1 MNNERVIFGIG
12 GVVLGGIA
20 GTLMTT
26 AYLKKAF
33 EDKLNEA
40 VADVKSVY
48 MSRYEATV
56 SAEEALDDKVTVD
69 NSIES
74 VEEEVSESEFDVDA
88 YETMLRE
95 TSKTKIVDEVDPLSY
110 IHVIDLDSFLVEP
123 DPDWPDWEKVSLM
136 YFEEDDTLCDHN
148 YMFITEADSVVGPD
162 FREWF
167 GQLSEDEN
175 TVFIRNENTRTDY
188 EVMREE
194 GTYLDAAGS

>member
-95 TSKTKIVDEVDPLSY
+95 TAKTTIVDEVEPLSY
-110 IHVIDLDSFLVEP
+110 IHVIDLDSFLEEPEP
-123 DPDWPDWEKVSLM
+123 DWDKVSLM
-136 YFEEDDTLCDHN
+136 YFEDDDTLCDPN
-148 YMFITEADSVVGPD
+148 YMLISKADTIVGPD

-175 TVFIRNENTRTDY
+175 TVFIRNDNTRTDY

>member
-1 MNNERVIFGIG
+1 
-12 GVVLGGIA
+12 
-20 GTLMTT
+20 MTT

-56 SAEEALDDKVTVD
+56 SAEEVLDDKVTVD
-69 NSIES
+69 KSIES

-95 TSKTKIVDEVDPLSY
+95 TSKTKIVDEAEPLSY
-110 IHVIDLDSFLVEP
+110 IHVIDLDSFLEEPEP
-123 DPDWPDWEKVSLM
+123 DWDKVSLM
-136 YFEEDDTLCDHN
+136 YFEGDDILCDPN
-148 YMFITEADSVVGPD
+148 YMLISKADTIVGPD
-162 FREWF
+162 FRKWF
-167 GQLSEDEN
+167 GLFSEDEN
-175 TVFIRNENTRTDY
+175 TVFIRNDNTRTDY

>member
-1 MNNERVIFGIG
+1 
-12 GVVLGGIA
+12 
-20 GTLMTT
+20 MTT

-95 TSKTKIVDEVDPLSY
+95 TSKTKIVDEAAPLSY
-110 IHVIDLDSFLVEP
+110 IHVIDLDSFLEEPEP
-123 DPDWPDWEKVSLM
+123 DWDKVSLM
-136 YFEEDDTLCDHN
+136 YFEEDDTLCDPN
-148 YMFITEADSVVGPD
+148 YMLISHGLIGPD

-175 TVFIRNENTRTDY
+175 TVFIRNDNTRTDY

>member
-1 MNNERVIFGIG
+1 
-12 GVVLGGIA
+12 
-20 GTLMTT
+20 MTT

-69 NSIES
+69 KSIES

-95 TSKTKIVDEVDPLSY
+95 TSKTTIVDEVEPLSY
-110 IHVIDLDSFLVEP
+110 IHVIDLDSFLEEPEP
-123 DPDWPDWEKVSLM
+123 DWDKVSLM
-136 YFEEDDTLCDHN
+136 YFEDDDTLCDPN
-148 YMFITEADSVVGPD
+148 YMLISKADTIVGPD

-175 TVFIRNENTRTDY
+175 TVFIRNDNTRTDY

>member
-1 MNNERVIFGIG
+1 MSNERVIFGIG
-12 GVVLGGIA
+12 GLVVGGIA
-20 GTLMTT
+20 GTLITT

-40 VADVKSVY
+40 VNDVKSVY

-56 SAEEALDDKVTVD
+56 SAEEALDDKVTVEET
-69 NSIES
+69 IES
-74 VEEEVSESEFDVDA
+74 VEEDTETEFDVDA
-88 YETMLRE
+88 YETMLEESR
-95 TSKTKIVDEVDPLSY
+95 KPAVVDEVDPLSY
-110 IHVIDLDSFLVEP
+110 IHVIDLDTFLEEPEP
-123 DPDWPDWEKVSLM
+123 DWDKMSLM
-136 YFEEDDTLCDHN
+136 YFEEDNTLCDPN
-148 YMFITEADSVVGPD
+148 YMIISKTDSIVGPE

-175 TVFIRNENTRTDY
+175 TVFIRNDSTRTDY

>member
-12 GVVLGGIA
+12 GVVVGGIA
-20 GTLMTT
+20 GTLITT

-56 SAEEALDDKVTVD
+56 SAEEALDDKVTVEET
-69 NSIES
+69 IES
-74 VEEEVSESEFDVDA
+74 VEEEASESEFDVDA
-88 YETMLRE
+88 YETVLRE
-95 TSKTKIVDEVDPLSY
+95 SRKTKVVDEVDPLSY
-110 IHVIDLDSFLVEP
+110 IHVIDLDTFLEEPEP
-123 DPDWPDWEKVSLM
+123 DWDKMSLM

-148 YMFITEADSVVGPD
+148 YMLISLVVARGIVGPE

-194 GTYLDAAGS
+194 GTYLDAAGT

>member
-12 GVVLGGIA
+12 GLVVGGIA
-20 GTLMTT
+20 GTLITT

-40 VADVKSVY
+40 VSDVKSVY

-56 SAEEALDDKVTVD
+56 SAEEALDDKVTVEET
-69 NSIES
+69 IES
-74 VEEEVSESEFDVDA
+74 AEEVAETEFDVDA

-95 TSKTKIVDEVDPLSY
+95 TTKTTIVDEVEPLSY
-110 IHVIDLDSFLVEP
+110 IHVIDLDSFLEEPEP
-123 DPDWPDWEKVSLM
+123 DWDKMSLM
-136 YFEEDDTLCDHN
+136 YFEEDDALCDPN
-148 YMFITEADSVVGPD
+148 YMLISKADTIVGPD

-175 TVFIRNENTRTDY
+175 TVFIRNDNTRTDY